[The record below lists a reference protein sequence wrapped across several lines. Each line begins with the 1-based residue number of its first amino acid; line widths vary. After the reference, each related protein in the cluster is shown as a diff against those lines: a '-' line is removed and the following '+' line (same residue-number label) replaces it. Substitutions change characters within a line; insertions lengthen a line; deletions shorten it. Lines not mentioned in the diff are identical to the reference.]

1 MKKLLLSISL
11 LLTTMAAMAQVP
23 QGINYQAV
31 MRGPSGTSRPSP
43 EGALAAK
50 QP

>member
-1 MKKLLLSISL
+1 MTRNRKTEISPTMKRILLSLSL

-31 MRGPSGTSRPSP
+31 MRYPSES
-43 EGALAAK
+43 
-50 QP
+50 